1 MKPPFLGNDKGAI
14 RSMGPLNF
22 NLSKTKSGDA
32 RATRG
37 MISPTI
43 GTSRVGFTLAASRPN
58 TSDVI

>member
-1 MKPPFLGNDKGAI
+1 MESRFLGNDKGAI
-14 RSMGPLNF
+14 RPMGPLNY

-32 RATRG
+32 RATRE

-58 TSDVI
+58 TSDMI